1 MQIPKFRDYITEQNQ
16 GRKDKP
22 ITVAI
27 LTIND
32 SEDPQKDST
41 VELIE
46 KACKKQKTKCVIVN
60 TTSTIITAKDEDK
73 NTLTVYNYL
82 FRIFIKK

>member
-1 MQIPKFRDYITEQNQ
+1 MQIPKFRDYITEQNP

-22 ITVAI
+22 ITIAI

-46 KACKKQKTKCVIVN
+46 KACKKQN
-60 TTSTIITAKDEDK
+60 A
-73 NTLTVYNYL
+73 
-82 FRIFIKK
+82 RICFFISPFFQF